1 MRLHFL
7 LLHLLDKLFR
17 ACCFI
22 QGLFLSCIMVATVPL
37 VAWARL
43 CLGREGKEGKERRG
57 KGSCWRP
64 NRHVCE
70 HVCDTFMGCS
80 VRSWDVKSVP
90 PVVLSKS
97 KGGMEERR
105 NSSALAT
112 PADLAQM
119 LLVCLPRSKQW
130 SCREV
135 WGADQLPG
143 RISCLQCPPN
153 PLCSSLGQHWV
164 GGCSSVLMRAKDQ

>member
-1 MRLHFL
+1 
-7 LLHLLDKLFR
+7 
-17 ACCFI
+17 
-22 QGLFLSCIMVATVPL
+22 MVATVPL
-37 VAWARL
+37 VTWAKL
-43 CLGREGKEGKERRG
+43 CLGREGKEGKERG
-57 KGSCWRP
+57 KRSMLETKVFKP
-64 NRHVCE
+64 RHVCE
-70 HVCDTFMGCS
+70 HVCDTFKGCS

-135 WGADQLPG
+135 WGAEQLPV

-153 PLCSSLGQHWV
+153 PHCRRLGQH
-164 GGCSSVLMRAKDQ
+164 